1 MTIGIII
8 GSIREARIGDQIAH
22 WVLEHAKQRNA
33 EYALVDL
40 ADYNLPLVSGMPPI
54 ALNHKYDNPEVTRFS
69 TDIAACDAFI
79 VVTPEYNRSVPGALK
94 NAIDSLGSEWSNKPV
109 AYVSYSYDGGIRVAD
124 HLRIIF
130 GNFNMYSLRTQVNI
144 NLSTAVVEGQ
154 FEAPERLVRSLE
166 TIFTELEEKTA

>member
-8 GSIREARIGDQIAH
+8 GSIREARIGDQIAN
-22 WVLEHAKQRNA
+22 WVLEHANKHDA
-33 EYALVDL
+33 EYTLIDL
-40 ADYNLPLVSGMPPI
+40 AEYNLPLVSGMPPI
-54 ALNHKYDNPEVTRFS
+54 AVDRQYDNPEVTRFS
-69 TDIAACDAFI
+69 ETIAACDAFI

-94 NAIDSLGSEWSNKPV
+94 NAIDSLGSEWSGKPV

-144 NLSTAVVEGQ
+144 NLNTAVVDGT
-154 FEAPERLVRSLE
+154 FNAPEYLAGSLKA
-166 TIFTELEEKTA
+166 IFTELEEKTA